1 MNIGMPVRNALVTN
15 KIYPPQFS
23 DRYNI
28 LTKVGNEQTSALSL
42 LVPAFSGMDFYVN
55 PLITE

>member
-28 LTKVGNEQTSALSL
+28 LTKVGNEQPAALSL
-42 LVPAFSGMDFYVN
+42 LAHAFSGRDFYVN
-55 PLITE
+55 PLITD